1 MVMCGCMPKDGSGR
15 CFCCAVV
22 CASISAAF
30 YYATTI
36 LHVMWIA
43 EVGRRF
49 DAGHFNGGWWA
60 VMIVVLVIKLSA
72 ALTATYLARKCH
84 VVANGAKA
92 AGGAPRAVV
101 EMRHPDAAQ
110 VTIIDSKV

>member
-1 MVMCGCMPKDGSGR
+1 MVMCGCMPKEGSGG

-30 YYATTI
+30 YYVTTI
-36 LHVMWIA
+36 LHIMWIA
-43 EVGRRF
+43 ELSRHF
-49 DAGHFNGGWWA
+49 DGGWWA
-60 VMIVVLVIKLSA
+60 IVIVVLVIKLSA

-101 EMRHPDAAQ
+101 EMHHPDAAQ
-110 VTIIDSKV
+110 VTIVDSKV